1 MLIRNTALEMAN
13 SLSSPVSRPD
23 AAEDG
28 ARVRPT

>member
-1 MLIRNTALEMAN
+1 MLMRSTALKMAN

-28 ARVRPT
+28 ARVRLT